1 MTCAGAQEL
10 TLHVAAG
17 ERVALSG
24 RDGATATAL
33 LRAVAGL
40 NPVDGGQIT
49 VGGRGSRTPAERA
62 WRTRA
67 CAWLPRSPVP
77 ARSQARAADVLARSA
92 HPAAAAF
99 AADLLGVAE
108 LTNLPLHGLTPG
120 EIQRLHWARVIGCM
134 AAGAGVLLAD
144 EPAEGLEPDDREALV
159 LLLAELPVTLLMA
172 TADPVL
178 RALCD
183 RRVGTTSDRP
193 GAPCTPLATGVGPK
207 SPACL
212 QN

>member
-1 MTCAGAQEL
+1 VTCAGAQEL
-10 TLHVAAG
+10 TLDVAAG

-24 RDGATATAL
+24 RDGAMATAL

-40 NPVDGGQIT
+40 NPVGGGQIT

-62 WRTRA
+62 WRARA
-67 CAWLPRSPVP
+67 CAWLPRRPVP
-77 ARSQARAADVLARSA
+77 ARSRARAADVLARSA

-108 LTNLPLHGLTPG
+108 LTDRPLHGLTPG
-120 EIQRLHWARVIGCM
+120 EIQRLHWARVIGCV

-178 RALCD
+178 TALCD
-183 RRVGTTSDRP
+183 RRVGTVPDRP
-193 GAPCTPLATGVGPK
+193 GAPGSPLATGVGSK
-207 SPACL
+207 SPARL
-212 QN
+212 EN

>member
-1 MTCAGAQEL
+1 MTCAGAHEL
-10 TLHVAAG
+10 TLDVAAG

-24 RDGATATAL
+24 RDQATATAL

-40 NPVDGGQIT
+40 NPV
-49 VGGRGSRTPAERA
+49 GGRGSRTPAERA
-62 WRTRA
+62 WRARA
-67 CAWLPRSPVP
+67 CAWLPRRPVP

-99 AADLLGVAE
+99 AAGLLGVAE
-108 LTNLPLHGLTPG
+108 LTNRPLHGLTPG
-120 EIQRLHWARVIGCM
+120 EIQRLHWARVIGCVT
-134 AAGAGVLLAD
+134 AGAGVLLAD
-144 EPAEGLEPDDREALV
+144 EPAEGLEPDDCEALV
-159 LLLAELPVTLLMA
+159 LLLAELPVTLLLA

-178 RALCD
+178 TALCD

-193 GAPCTPLATGVGPK
+193 GAPRTPLATGVGPK
-207 SPACL
+207 SLASA